1 MAEQPIPPIP
11 QPDIMPGGSKKAQIF
26 TATAINAAE
35 MHEGVEKLTKTDFL
49 PSEDNGIVFPLGL
62 KRSD

>member
-11 QPDIMPGGSKKAQIF
+11 QPDITPGGSKKAQIF

-35 MHEGVEKLTKTDFL
+35 MHEGVEKLTKNRFFAFRRQWHCF
-49 PSEDNGIVFPLGL
+49 PSWVKE
-62 KRSD
+62 K